1 MASIFDRKNIPAP
14 TAESFAP
21 MAYNAPRP
29 LVSSAARVDLKNKRE
44 VDAIAKRRQQD
55 KWQEEAW
62 EYFDLIGEI
71 KASATL
77 IASVMSRVNLYGAYV
92 DDSSS
97 VPSSVRRVE
106 GLDSSFIKAVED
118 TLWWL
123 ESGNGGTA
131 GLLRTAAL
139 NMFVTGEC
147 YLVREPAR
155 FSSGEGEKWQI
166 RSIDEIASTT
176 GRNSQVVIKPRR
188 DSKPADFIP
197 LPTNGYVCRMWRPH
211 PRFADEADSSM
222 KGILDTCDELLLVNR
237 LSAATAKSRLNGGL
251 LFVPDGLSNVTQ
263 SDGNLEGE
271 EGAMSD
277 DVSDSFEEDLIDA
290 MTTPIADVSSASAI
304 VPLILRG
311 PEDLGEK
318 IIHLKFERALD
329 PQLVQRADKALD
341 RILAGLDIPMDVA
354 KGLSGVKYS
363 NAILIEEQLYK
374 AHIEP
379 MILLIVD
386 QLTVGFLRPAL
397 RAQGVDEDLVQRATI
412 WYDPSAI
419 TAKPSKAEAAVTLF
433 DKNAISLQAL
443 RRANGFSESDA
454 PSELERVQRLA
465 YDRAVLSDALSE
477 SLLDTMVPEEV
488 KEAARQQ
495 QLATSDPASA
505 NALNQ
510 ALGGDPNA
518 AAPAPAGTDTIDQAQ
533 SNDTQSPPTLM
544 EP

>member
-14 TAESFAP
+14 TAESFQP
-21 MAYNAPRP
+21 MPFNTPRP
-29 LVSSAARVDLKNKRE
+29 LTSSAAKVDLKNKRE
-44 VDAIAKRRQQD
+44 VDAISKRRQQD

-62 EYFDLIGEI
+62 EYYDLIGEI

-77 IASVMSRVNLYGAYV
+77 IASVLSRINLYGAYV

-97 VPSSVRRVE
+97 VPSAVRRVE
-106 GLDSSFIKAVED
+106 GLDSSFVKAVED

-123 ESGNGGTA
+123 ESGNGGSS

-139 NMFVTGEC
+139 NMFIAGEC

-155 FSSGEGEKWQI
+155 FSSGEGEKWNI
-166 RSIDEIASTT
+166 RSIDEIAATT

-188 DSKPADFIP
+188 DSKPVDYIP
-197 LPTNGYVCRMWRPH
+197 LPNNGYVCRMWRPH
-211 PRFADEADSSM
+211 PRFADEAESSI
-222 KGILDTCDELLLVNR
+222 KGILDQCDELLLVSR
-237 LSAATAKSRLNGGL
+237 LSAATAKSRLSSGI
-251 LFVPDGLSNVTQ
+251 LFVPDGLSNIAQ
-263 SDGNLEGE
+263 SDGSLEGE
-271 EGAMSD
+271 EGAMAD
-277 DVSDSFEEDLIDA
+277 DYSDSFEEDLIDA
-290 MTTPIADVSSASAI
+290 MTTPIADVSSASAV

-318 IIHLKFERALD
+318 IFHIKLERSLD
-329 PQLVQRADKALD
+329 PQLAIRADKALE

-379 MILLIVD
+379 MILLIID

-397 RAQGVDEDLVQRATI
+397 RAQGVEEDLVQRATI

-419 TAKPSKAEAAVTLF
+419 TAKPSKAEAAVTLYE
-433 DKNAISLQAL
+433 KNAISLQAL

-465 YDRAVLSDALSE
+465 YERAVLSDALSE

-488 KEAARQQ
+488 KEQARQQ

-505 NALNQ
+505 NALGQ
-510 ALGGDPNA
+510 ALGTDPA
-518 AAPAPAGTDTIDQAQ
+518 AAPAAPAGAPAAPASDVQA
-533 SNDTQSPPTLM
+533 PPTLL

>member
-29 LVSSAARVDLKNKRE
+29 LTSSAARVDLKNKRE

-106 GLDSSFIKAVED
+106 GLDSSFVKAVED

-197 LPTNGYVCRMWRPH
+197 LPQNGYVCRMWRPH
-211 PRFADEADSSM
+211 PRYADEADSSM

-237 LSAATAKSRLNGGL
+237 LSAATAKSRLSGGI
-251 LFVPDGLSNVTQ
+251 LFVPDGLSNVSQ
-263 SDGNLEGE
+263 SDGSLEGE
-271 EGAMSD
+271 EGAMAD

-318 IIHLKFERALD
+318 ISHIKLERALD
-329 PQLVQRADKALD
+329 PQLVQRADRALD

-397 RAQGVDEDLVQRATI
+397 RAQGVEEDLVQRATI

-419 TAKPSKAEAAVTLF
+419 TAKPSKAEASVTLF
-433 DKNAISLQAL
+433 EKNAISLQAL

-488 KEAARQQ
+488 KEAARAQ

-505 NALNQ
+505 NALSQ

-518 AAPAPAGTDTIDQAQ
+518 AAPAPAGTDTIDPAQ
-533 SNDTQSPPTLM
+533 SNDVQSPPTLM